1 MTESPPRIKGV
12 VAIDGPAG
20 CGKSTVAQMLAWRL
34 GHVYIDS
41 GAMYRAVAYRASQAG
56 LEVEAD
62 ADQIG
67 NLAGELTFEFRQV
80 DDEQHLFVDGED
92 IEEAIRSVEVGNLSS
107 PVSAIPQVRE
117 HLVAAQRQM
126 AVPGGVI
133 MEGRDIGTVVLP
145 EADLKVFLTATA
157 GERARRR
164 WRQLQEQGI
173 IEDYEQVLRDQLK
186 RDSRDS
192 SRAVAPLRPAED
204 ARELATDNLTA
215 QQVVDLLESWL
226 REALARGGDD
236 AQDA

>member
-1 MTESPPRIKGV
+1 MTEFPPKIKGV

-20 CGKSTVAQMLAWRL
+20 CGKSTVAQMLARRL
-34 GHVYIDS
+34 GYVYVDS
-41 GAMYRAVAYRASQAG
+41 GAMYRAVAFWASQAA
-56 LEVEAD
+56 LDVEQD
-62 ADQIG
+62 TEEIG
-67 NLAGELTFEFRQV
+67 NLSGELSFEFQQV
-80 DDEQHLFVDGED
+80 GDEQHLFADDED
-92 IEEAIRSVEVGNLSS
+92 VEEAIRSVEVSNLSS

-126 AVPGGVI
+126 AAQGGVI

-145 EADLKVFLTATA
+145 DADLKVFLTATA

-173 IEDYEQVLRDQLK
+173 IEDYEQVLRDQLE
-186 RDSRDS
+186 RDKRDS

-204 ARELATDNLTA
+204 ARELVTDELTI
-215 QQVVDLLESWL
+215 QQVVDVLESWL
-226 REALARGGDD
+226 QDALARGGDD